1 MTEKA
6 RIVFLDRNTMPESI
20 KLNPPGFPHELTV
33 FDETAPDQVAAR
45 IAEADVVITN
55 KVRLGRA
62 EIDAAPKLRLIAV
75 AATGYDVIDLDAC
88 KARGITVSNIRNYA
102 VNTVPEHTF
111 ALILALRRSLV
122 PYRQSVVDGR
132 WQQSGKFCYF
142 DYPIGDLAGSTLGII
157 GDGVL
162 GRAVADIARG
172 FGMKVLFSTYKGVD
186 GMGPLYTPYEDVLR
200 RSDIITLHLPLMPST
215 RNMIGAADFAL
226 MARRPLL
233 INTARGGLVDEDALA
248 DAIEAGHVA
257 GAALDVFETEPA
269 TASRLFALE
278 NVVCTPHLG
287 AATTEAQENV
297 ALQVAEQMSDFLL
310 TGAVSNAINMPSVSA
325 EDAPRLKP
333 YMELCRLL
341 GAFAGQLTQARE
353 GVLTRV
359 LIEYEGQVAAL
370 NQRPLTAAALAGLMS
385 PAMEGVNMVNAPV
398 AARDHGIEVSETV
411 HDRDSEYQTLVRVT
425 VESDRMT
432 RSVSGTLFAGSK
444 PRIVEIKGIKV
455 EADFGRHMLY
465 VTNQDKPG
473 FIGRFGALL
482 ADAGINIATFNL
494 GRAAAG
500 GDAICLVSVDEK
512 VPESVLADVRALPLV
527 VQATPLAF

>member
-1 MTEKA
+1 MPKVLISDKLSPA
-6 RIVFLDRNTMPESI
+6 AVAIFRDRGI
-20 KLNPPGFPHELTV
+20 DVDLKPGLTPAELR
-33 FDETAPDQVAAR
+33 AIIPDYDGLAIRSA
-45 IAEADVVITN
+45 T
-55 KVRLGRA
+55 KVTRELL
-62 EIDAAPKLRLIAV
+62 DAAPRLKVVGRAGIGVDNVDVKSATSRGVVVMNTPHGNTITTAEHAIAMM
-75 AATGYDVIDLDAC
+75 
-88 KARGITVSNIRNYA
+88 
-102 VNTVPEHTF
+102 F
-111 ALILALRRSLV
+111 ALA
-122 PYRQSVVDGR
+122 RQIPEASASTR
-132 WQQSGKFCYF
+132 AGKWEKNRFM
-142 DYPIGDLAGSTLGII
+142 GVELTGKTLGLI
-157 GDGVL
+157 GCGNIGSIVAD
-162 GRAVADIARG
+162 RAVGLR
-172 FGMKVLFSTYKGVD
+172 MKVLAYDPYLTEKRAIELGVEKTD
-186 GMGPLYTPYEDVLR
+186 LATLLTRADF
-200 RSDIITLHLPLMPST
+200 ITLHTPLTDAT
-215 RNMIGAADFAL
+215 RDIISRDAL
-226 MARRPLL
+226 AKTKKGVRI
-233 INTARGGLVDEDALA
+233 INCARGGLVDEDALA
-248 DAIEAGHVA
+248 GAIEAGHVA

-269 TASRLFALE
+269 TASRLFSLE

-500 GDAICLVSVDEK
+500 GDAICLVSVDET